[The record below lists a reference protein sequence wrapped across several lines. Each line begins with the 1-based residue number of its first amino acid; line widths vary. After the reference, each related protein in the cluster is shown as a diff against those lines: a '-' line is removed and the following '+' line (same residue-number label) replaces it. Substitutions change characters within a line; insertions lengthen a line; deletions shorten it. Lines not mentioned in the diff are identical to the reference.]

1 MKKLTLTALS
11 AMAFSLTSLAAQA
24 GDPEAGA
31 SAFQSQCQNCHNV
44 TNEAGDVLAGRPNVR
59 TGPNLYAV
67 LGRQAGIVE
76 GFRYGASLVSA
87 GEAGLVW
94 DDEPMTAYLQ
104 DPQGFLR
111 ETLGDNRARS
121 QMSFR
126 VRDEETAVNIIAFL
140 DSLAPRDEEEANGDD
155 EEEAAAD

>member
-1 MKKLTLTALS
+1 MKKQTITVLGAI
-11 AMAFSLTSLAAQA
+11 AFSVAAFSAQA

-44 TNEAGDVLAGRPNVR
+44 INDDGDVLAGRPNVR
-59 TGPNLYAV
+59 TGPNLYRI
-67 LGRQAGIVE
+67 LGRQAGIVD

-87 GEAGLVW
+87 GEAGLEW
-94 DDEPMTAYLQ
+94 DEAQMIEYLQ

-111 ETLGDNRARS
+111 ATTGDNRARS

-126 VRDEETAVNIIAFL
+126 VRDAETAENIVAFL
-140 DSLAPRDEEEANGDD
+140 DSLAPAEEDEEETVSN
-155 EEEAAAD
+155 